1 MDLINNSLAKK
12 LLNLRFQKLVRDGL
26 LARDVVAVQVLG
38 EKKERLALLCKGK
51 KQVYAVICV
60 NTKKTDAGF
69 VSILTL
75 IGHYLQAK
83 KGVVLNKKQDWVE
96 LSGHYEGLRAPL
108 VVAEDVS
115 ARSWANHAS

>member
-1 MDLINNSLAKK
+1 MDLINSLAKK
-12 LLNLRFQKLVRDGL
+12 LLNLRFQKLVKEGL
-26 LARDVVAVQVLG
+26 LARDVVPVQTLS
-38 EKKERLALLCKGK
+38 EKKERLALLCESK

-60 NTKKTDAGF
+60 NTKKTDNTTHLF
-69 VSILTL
+69 TL
-75 IGHYLQAK
+75 LGHYLQAK
-83 KGVVLNKKQDWVE
+83 RGVVLNNKQDWVF

>member
-1 MDLINNSLAKK
+1 MDLIDSLAKK

-60 NTKKTDAGF
+60 NTKKTDA
-69 VSILTL
+69 VSIFTL
-75 IGHYLQAK
+75 IGHYLQAE
-83 KGVVLNKKQDWVE
+83 KGVVLNKEQDWVE

>member
-1 MDLINNSLAKK
+1 MDLIDSLAKK

-26 LARDVVAVQVLG
+26 LARDVVAVQLLG
-38 EKKERLALLCKGK
+38 EKRKRLALLCKSK

-60 NTKKTDAGF
+60 NAKKSD
-69 VSILTL
+69 VISIFTF

-83 KGVVLNKKQDWVE
+83 KGVVLSKKQEWVS
-96 LSGHYEGLRAPL
+96 LSGRYEGLRAPL

>member
-1 MDLINNSLAKK
+1 MDLI
-12 LLNLRFQKLVRDGL
+12 NLRFQKLVRDGL

-38 EKKERLALLCKGK
+38 EKKERLALLCKSK

-60 NTKKTDAGF
+60 NTKKSD
-69 VSILTL
+69 VISIFTF

-83 KGVVLNKKQDWVE
+83 KGVVLSKKQEWVS
-96 LSGHYEGLRAPL
+96 LSGRYEGLRAPL

>member
-1 MDLINNSLAKK
+1 MDLI
-12 LLNLRFQKLVRDGL
+12 NLRFQKLVRDGL

-38 EKKERLALLCKGK
+38 EKKERLALLCKSK
-51 KQVYAVICV
+51 KQVYVVICV
-60 NTKKTDAGF
+60 NTKKTDIT
-69 VSILTL
+69 SIFTF

-83 KGVVLNKKQDWVE
+83 KGVVLNKKQDWQDWVE

-115 ARSWANHAS
+115 IREGGQ